1 MGTDQKNY
9 GSCRNL
15 VQQEE
20 QENHLNSH
28 LNSSCKLLSK
38 NYLHLHFY
46 LIIKKKQ
53 TQNPAVRCV
62 YFQLFVKDKKRIK
75 GKYRSFYFF

>member
-1 MGTDQKNY
+1 MGTGQKNY

-20 QENHLNSH
+20 QENHLNFH

-38 NYLHLHFY
+38 NYLRLHFY
-46 LIIKKKQ
+46 LIIKKKTNKTLQ
-53 TQNPAVRCV
+53 YVVSIFNS
-62 YFQLFVKDKKRIK
+62 L
-75 GKYRSFYFF
+75 

>member
-1 MGTDQKNY
+1 MGTGQKNY

-38 NYLHLHFY
+38 NYLRLHFY
-46 LIIKKKQ
+46 LIIYIYKKTKTLQ
-53 TQNPAVRCV
+53 YVVSIFNS
-62 YFQLFVKDKKRIK
+62 L
-75 GKYRSFYFF
+75 

>member
-20 QENHLNSH
+20 QENHLNFH

-38 NYLHLHFY
+38 NYL
-46 LIIKKKQ
+46 
-53 TQNPAVRCV
+53 R
-62 YFQLFVKDKKRIK
+62 LFI
-75 GKYRSFYFF
+75 FILL